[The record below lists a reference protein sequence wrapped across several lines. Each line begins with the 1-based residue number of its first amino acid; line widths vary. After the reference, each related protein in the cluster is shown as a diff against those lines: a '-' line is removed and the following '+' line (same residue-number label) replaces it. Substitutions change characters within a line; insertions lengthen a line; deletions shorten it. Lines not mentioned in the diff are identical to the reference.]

1 MKLSVGPPYAGLWR
15 REVHTQLQQ
24 PESAKRVRKVRSTKR
39 ENKTVSRLFPLE
51 KTRNIGI
58 MAHIDA
64 GKTTVTERILFY
76 SGRLHR
82 VGEVHDGNATMDYM
96 EQERERGITIT
107 SAATACEWD
116 GHRINIIDTPGHVDF
131 TAEVE
136 RSLRVLD
143 GAVAVFCA
151 VAGVQPQSETVWR
164 QADKY
169 GVPRI
174 AFINK
179 MDRVGADFAKAVQS
193 MRERLGAVAIPVQIP
208 MGAED
213 KFVGVIDLVRMR
225 TIQWDSDDVDNQQ
238 VIGPVPKSYLEEAEQ
253 ARHDLVEAAAEHDD
267 ALMEKYVH
275 DEPVEPAELIA
286 ALRKGAIAGACCPVV
301 CGAALKNKGTRLL
314 LDAVV
319 DYLPAPTDLP
329 PIEGKRPKSREDVE
343 RKASDDEPFSALA
356 FKIVTDPHV
365 GRLTFVRVYSG
376 IVRTG
381 DQVLNTR
388 TGRKLRLGRLLEMH
402 ADERLDLKELRTGDI
417 GAVIGAKDT
426 TTGDTLCDV
435 QSPVELLPVDFP
447 TPVVHVA
454 IEPQSKQDQD
464 RLSDAL
470 VKLSDEDPTFQIRTD
485 EETGQTII
493 AGIGELHLDILVD
506 RMRREFNVVANVGR
520 PMVSYRETIRK
531 RAEGEA
537 KFVRQTGGRG
547 QYGHVV
553 LTLEP
558 GETGSGFTFESK
570 VVGGRVPSEYISAVK
585 KGCFGALQSGMIA
598 GYPMVD
604 VKLVLLD
611 GSSHDVDSSEMAFEI
626 AGSMAV
632 KKAAPAA
639 NPVLLEP
646 VMRVEAVCPEDFIGD
661 VIGDINGRRGRLDS
675 LEATQDVQKIRALV
689 PLAEMFGY
697 ANDLRSKT
705 QGRASFS
712 MEFERYEQVPP
723 NVANEIVERSGGSF
737 RFQ

>member
-1 MKLSVGPPYAGLWR
+1 MYTEVATKTKGPAR
-15 REVHTQLQQ
+15 RRT
-24 PESAKRVRKVRSTKR
+24 PKSARSKGSTVKR
-39 ENKTVSRLFPLE
+39 LYPLE

-64 GKTTVTERILFY
+64 GKTTVTERVLYY

-169 GVPRI
+169 KVPRI

-179 MDRVGADFAKAVQS
+179 MDRVGADFQAAVTS
-193 MRERLGAVAIPVQIP
+193 MRERLGAMAIPIQIP
-208 MGAED
+208 VGAED
-213 KFVGVIDLVRMR
+213 EFRGIIDLAHMRM
-225 TIQWDSDDVDNQQ
+225 TVWDGDDIDNH
-238 VIGPVPKSYLEEAEQ
+238 PAFADVPEEYRAMAEEA
-253 ARHDLVEAAAEHDD
+253 RHHAVEMAADADD
-267 ALMEKYVH
+267 GVMEKFLS
-275 DEPVEPAELIA
+275 DEEVTGEELIA
-286 ALRKGAIAGACCPVV
+286 ALRKGTISGQFCPVL
-301 CGAALKNKGTRLL
+301 CGSALKNKGTRLM
-314 LDAVV
+314 LDSVIR
-319 DYLPAPTDLP
+319 YLPAPTDLP
-329 PIEGKRPKSREDVE
+329 PIVGRKPHGGDGEIE
-343 RKASDDEPFSALA
+343 RKASDDEPFSSLA

-365 GRLTFVRVYSG
+365 GRLTFIRVYSG
-376 IVRTG
+376 VVRVG
-381 DQVLNTR
+381 EQVLNSR

-402 ADERLDLKELRTGDI
+402 ADERLDIEVLRAGDI

-426 TTGDTLCDV
+426 TTGDTLCDPKK
-435 QSPVELLPVDFP
+435 PVELLSVDFP
-447 TPVVHVA
+447 VPVVHVA
-454 IEPQSKQDQD
+454 IEPKSQADQD

-470 VKLSDEDPTFQIRTD
+470 SKLSEEDPTFQIRGD

-493 AGIGELHLDILVD
+493 AGMGELHLEILVD
-506 RMRREFNVVANVGR
+506 RMRREFNVEANVGR
-520 PMVSYRETIRK
+520 PTVAYRETV
-531 RAEGEA
+531 RALAEVEH

-547 QYGHVV
+547 QYAHVK

-558 GETGSGFTFESK
+558 GEPGSGYTFESR
-570 VVGGRVPSEYISAVK
+570 VVGGRIPSEFIPSVK
-585 KGCFGALQSGMIA
+585 RGCGNAIDSGLIT

-604 VKLVLLD
+604 VKVVLLD
-611 GSSHDVDSSEMAFEI
+611 GSFHEVDSSEMAFEI

-632 KKAAPAA
+632 KKAAPKAD
-639 NPVLLEP
+639 PVLLEP
-646 VMRVEAVCPEDFIGD
+646 VMRVEVVCPEASTGD
-661 VIGDINGRRGRLDS
+661 VISDINGRRGRLDAM
-675 LEATQDVQKIRALV
+675 EPAVDVHKVFAKV

-712 MEFERYEQVPP
+712 MEFEVYEPVPSG
-723 NVANEIVERSGGSF
+723 VANTVMASVGGLY
-737 RFQ
+737 RFA